1 MTIDTIDITDARR
14 RLPPALAR
22 DLSSPLTDPMTTE
35 QEAAAFL
42 DLRGLRV
49 ACWRAALSHPRFE
62 EILPPWLSS
71 LALEG
76 RVGLSSAH
84 HAAEAN
90 RIRRRAPLANRDHQ
104 RAVQAA
110 TGAFA
115 EVLLNKDVDPDAPAA
130 DRHDRGLVLAAEAV
144 RRLAKVDRS
153 CTAWARTVADTMR
166 ARATLIATIE
176 RRNLRMV
183 VAVAKKFLA
192 HHSAQTMSLADLVAE
207 GMPGLRHAVFVFDPS
222 RGLKFSTSAMWWI
235 RHAVGRAVVDRGRLV
250 RLPSHVQER
259 ITKVQQARRRLATEG
274 SPCDDATI
282 AAVTKMSV
290 AAVRKAAET
299 LVTFSGV
306 TSLDAPRYSYDHEE
320 AAPAHNFVED
330 DSPGAD
336 ESIEA
341 QQRHALVARLLGE
354 LSDRERV
361 VIMARVGLSADGGE
375 VAPRVL
381 REIGPEIG
389 VTRERVRQIER
400 AALLNMRAAAE
411 RAGFTREAVL

>member
-1 MTIDTIDITDARR
+1 M
-14 RLPPALAR
+14 LAR
-22 DLSSPLTDPMTTE
+22 DLSSPLTDPMTPE

-49 ACWRAALSHPRFE
+49 ACWRAVLSHPRFE
-62 EILPPWLSS
+62 EVLPPWLSS

-76 RVGLSSAH
+76 RVGLSAAH
-84 HAAEAN
+84 HTAEAN
-90 RIRRRAPLANRDHQ
+90 RIRRRAPVANRDHQ

-115 EVLLNKDVDPDAPAA
+115 EVLLNKDVDPDAPAS
-130 DRHDRGLVLAAEAV
+130 DRHDRGLLLAAEAV
-144 RRLAKVDRS
+144 RRLARVDRS
-153 CTAWARTVADTMR
+153 CAAWARSVNDTMR
-166 ARATLIATIE
+166 ARAAYLATIE

-192 HHSAQTMSLADLVAE
+192 HHSAQTMTLADLVAE

-235 RHAVGRAVVDRGRLV
+235 RHAVGRAVIDRGRLV

-274 SPCDDATI
+274 SPYDDATI

-306 TSLDAPRYSYDHEE
+306 TSLDAPRY
-320 AAPAHNFVED
+320 AADTDGDKTPLRDFMED
-330 DSPGAD
+330 TAPDLD
-336 ESIEA
+336 ESIEV
-341 QQRHALVARLLGE
+341 QQRNALVARLLGE